1 MERLT
6 GKVAAITG
14 GASGIGA
21 GTVRRFVAEGAKV
34 LIADLDQAR
43 GAALASELGAAAA
56 FLRTDVSKEEDIAAM
71 VAETTDRFGRI
82 DVLFNNAGFGGAL
95 GPIESTTVADYD
107 LTMDVLLKS
116 VFLGMKHVAPLMKAQ
131 GSGSII
137 STASVAGIRAG
148 YAPHLYS
155 VAKSAVIHLTRTVA
169 LELGEHGVRVNAIC
183 PGFIATPLA
192 AGRPDA
198 DESQIDQMRGGRR
211 CLTGARPGG
220 RGRRHRQHGAVP
232 RQRRVGVDHRP
243 RVRRRRRLR
252 SRTTLVALARL
263 HPHGAPDPPS
273 PPTRPLTIADIHAVH
288 VEGSPSAP
296 AIGHMSAAETAAS

>member
-1 MERLT
+1 MNRLE

-21 GTVRRFVAEGAKV
+21 ATVRGFVAEGAKV
-34 LIADLDQAR
+34 LIADLDQAK
-43 GAALASELGAAAA
+43 GLALADELGPATA
-56 FLRTDVSKEEDIAAM
+56 FLRTDVSKEEDVAAM
-71 VAETTDRFGRI
+71 IAETTDRFARI

-116 VFLGMKHVAPLMKAQ
+116 VFLGIKHVAPLMKAQ
-131 GSGSII
+131 RSGSII
-137 STASVAGIRAG
+137 STASVAGLRAG

-155 VAKSAVIHLTRTVA
+155 VAKSAVIHLTKTVA

-198 DESQIDQMRGGRR
+198 DESQIEQMRQA
-211 CLTGARPGG
+211 GANSQVLG
-220 RGRRHRQHGAVP
+220 
-232 RQRRVGVDHRP
+232 RVGEPSDIANMALFLASDDSVWITGREFIVDGGFEAGPPWSRWPKFARMERPIRHHRP
-243 RVRRRRRLR
+243 
-252 SRTTLVALARL
+252 
-263 HPHGAPDPPS
+263 PD
-273 PPTRPLTIADIHAVH
+273 R
-288 VEGSPSAP
+288 
-296 AIGHMSAAETAAS
+296 

>member
-21 GTVRRFVAEGAKV
+21 GTVHRFVAEGAKV

-56 FLRTDVSKEEDIAAM
+56 FLRTDVSKEEDVAAM

-198 DESQIDQMRGGRR
+198 DESQIDQMRAA
-211 CLTGARPGG
+211 GAASQVLG
-220 RGRRHRQHGAVP
+220 
-232 RQRRVGVDHRP
+232 RVGEAADIANMALFLASDESAWITGREFVVDGGFEAGPPWSRWPAFARMERPIRHHRP
-243 RVRRRRRLR
+243 
-252 SRTTLVALARL
+252 
-263 HPHGAPDPPS
+263 PD
-273 PPTRPLTIADIHAVH
+273 R
-288 VEGSPSAP
+288 
-296 AIGHMSAAETAAS
+296 

>member
-1 MERLT
+1 MGRLE

-21 GTVRRFVAEGAKV
+21 GTVRRFVEEGARV
-34 LIADLDQAR
+34 LIADLDQPK
-43 GAALASELGAAAA
+43 GDALAAELGASAA
-56 FLRTDVSKEEDIAAM
+56 FLRTDVSKEDDIAAM
-71 VAETTDRFGRI
+71 LAETTDRFGRI

-95 GPIESTTVADYD
+95 GPIESTSVADYD

-148 YAPHLYS
+148 NAPHLYS
-155 VAKSAVIHLTRTVA
+155 VAKCAVIHLTKTVA

-192 AGRPDA
+192 FGRPDA
-198 DESQIDQMRGGRR
+198 DESQIDQLRAS
-211 CLTGARPGG
+211 GASSQVLG
-220 RGRRHRQHGAVP
+220 
-232 RQRRVGVDHRP
+232 RVGEPLDIANMALFLASDDSEWITGQEFVVDGGFETGPPWSRWPKFARMERPIRHHRP
-243 RVRRRRRLR
+243 
-252 SRTTLVALARL
+252 
-263 HPHGAPDPPS
+263 PD
-273 PPTRPLTIADIHAVH
+273 R
-288 VEGSPSAP
+288 
-296 AIGHMSAAETAAS
+296 

>member
-1 MERLT
+1 MRQDMDRLE

-21 GTVRRFVAEGAKV
+21 GTVRRFVEEGAKV

-43 GAALASELGAAAA
+43 GDALASELGAATV
-56 FLRTDVSKEEDIAAM
+56 FLRTDVSKEEDVAAM

-116 VFLGMKHVAPLMKAQ
+116 VFLGIKHVAPLMKAQ

-137 STASVAGIRAG
+137 STASVAGLRAG

-155 VAKSAVIHLTRTVA
+155 VAKCAVIHLTRTVA
-169 LELGEHGVRVNAIC
+169 LELGEHGIRVNAIC

-192 AGRPDA
+192 FGRPDA
-198 DESQIDQMRGGRR
+198 DESQIDELRQAGAASQVLGRIGEPLDVANMALFLASDDSGWITGQEFVVDGGFAAGPPWSRWPEF
-211 CLTGARPGG
+211 ARTVRPI
-220 RGRRHRQHGAVP
+220 RH
-232 RQRRVGVDHRP
+232 HRP
-243 RVRRRRRLR
+243 
-252 SRTTLVALARL
+252 
-263 HPHGAPDPPS
+263 PD
-273 PPTRPLTIADIHAVH
+273 R
-288 VEGSPSAP
+288 
-296 AIGHMSAAETAAS
+296 

>member
-1 MERLT
+1 MSPPWWPRRRIAS
-6 GKVAAITG
+6 AASTC
-14 GASGIGA
+14 
-21 GTVRRFVAEGAKV
+21 
-34 LIADLDQAR
+34 
-43 GAALASELGAAAA
+43 
-56 FLRTDVSKEEDIAAM
+56 
-71 VAETTDRFGRI
+71 
-82 DVLFNNAGFGGAL
+82 LFNNAGFGGAL

-198 DESQIDQMRGGRR
+198 DESQIDQMRAA
-211 CLTGARPGG
+211 GAASQVLG
-220 RGRRHRQHGAVP
+220 
-232 RQRRVGVDHRP
+232 RVGEAVDIANMALFLASDESAWITGREFVVDGGFEAGPPWSRWPAFARMERPIRHHRP
-243 RVRRRRRLR
+243 
-252 SRTTLVALARL
+252 
-263 HPHGAPDPPS
+263 PD
-273 PPTRPLTIADIHAVH
+273 R
-288 VEGSPSAP
+288 
-296 AIGHMSAAETAAS
+296 